1 LTNIIDV
8 KKEVR
13 DVLLADMGVSS
24 MVGSQVHIGWF
35 ERDFNLPCVTIFDP
49 SETVEP
55 AGINDAYDGSS
66 RYQFRHAI
74 VQIDCWSSR
83 NPEERDRLQDAV
95 QRCLLKSS
103 LSAVLFVQEPSIRA
117 IDELDV
123 KPLLWRKSLSYR
135 SLFVREVTA

>member
-1 LTNIIDV
+1 LTDIIDV

-13 DVLLADMGVSS
+13 DVLLADTGVSNI
-24 MVGSQVHIGWF
+24 VGSQVYIGWF
-35 ERDFNLPCVTIFDP
+35 ERDFTLPCVTIFDS

-95 QRCLLKSS
+95 QKCLLKSA
-103 LSAVLFVQEPSIRA
+103 LSSVLFVQEPSIRA
-117 IDELDV
+117 LDELDV
-123 KPLLWRKSLSYR
+123 KPLFWRKCLSYR